1 MSSLGWVHWVLLTF
15 SLNSKTGSFYSAS
28 YLRCFK
34 ADKCHLWLSG
44 FWLCRFPEAGKRA
57 CGLITPAA
65 VYESINGGV
74 NGSRLLPFLKNKTKQ
89 KNENNLFWFAS
100 CMKRYTS
107 ILSHSELKSKKRK
120 KNQVSVYKIIHK
132 ERRVVSSSHLW
143 CPKQIFYDHGGG
155 GI

>member
-44 FWLCRFPEAGKRA
+44 FWLCRFPEVGKRA

-89 KNENNLFWFAS
+89 K
-100 CMKRYTS
+100 TS
-107 ILSHSELKSKKRK
+107 ITYSGLLA
-120 KNQVSVYKIIHK
+120 V
-132 ERRVVSSSHLW
+132 
-143 CPKQIFYDHGGG
+143 
-155 GI
+155 